1 VLFRSPETP
10 TDPEKVADC
19 IRIAYEKGK
28 AHAIVVVAEGAS
40 YNAQKL
46 NEYFITHKEVL
57 GFDVRMVIL
66 GHIQRGGAPSA
77 FDRILASR
85 LCSAATQKLAAG
97 EKGIVVGLRHGEVAG
112 IPYPEVTGVPKAL
125 DPNLIELA
133 RILD

>member
-1 VLFRSPETP
+1 MAVLPEVP
-10 TDPEKVADC
+10 TDPEKVADA

-46 NEYFITHKEVL
+46 NEYFISHKEVL
-57 GFDVRMVIL
+57 GFDVRMIIL
-66 GHIQRGGAPSA
+66 GHVQRGGAPSA

-85 LCSAATQKLAAG
+85 LGAAAVQKMAAG
-97 EKGIVVGLRHGEVAG
+97 EYGVVVGLKQGVVAG
-112 IPYPEVTGVPKAL
+112 IPYPEITGVPKL
-125 DPNLIELA
+125 IDPNLVELA